1 MLSKS
6 KNKLSIFVV
15 IISTSL
21 ITSCGYTLRGS
32 LNLPPTLNEISVYS
46 NQYSLLVNSINET
59 LMNSGINVTN
69 SNDKSLHRILILS
82 ERFNRRQLSMSISGR
97 VNEYEL
103 IYDVEYEINL
113 PNEKNLSDSITLYR
127 DYSFDENNMMGNSDR
142 EDDIKGEMISTA
154 STLIFNK
161 LRAKAK

>member
-6 KNKLSIFVV
+6 KNKLFVFV
-15 IISTSL
+15 IIFSMSFT
-21 ITSCGYTLRGS
+21 TSCGYTLRGS
-32 LNLPPTLNEISVYS
+32 LNLPSTLNEISVYS

-113 PNEKNLSDSITLYR
+113 PNEKNLSESITLYR

-142 EDDIKGEMISTA
+142 EDDIKSEMISTA